1 MSRPRRLL
9 LVTVAA
15 LVVALLVAAGLAWR
29 WSAGG
34 RAQRSGVAEIPGL
47 SAPVEVRWDERGV
60 PYCTAERGEDLA
72 AALGWLHANDRFTQM
87 ELGRRLAAGRLAELA
102 GIGERALE
110 VDRQHRTLRF
120 AATAETMWRSA
131 GDETRVWLEA
141 YARGVN
147 AWLDRRGAGDMPPD
161 LVLLGGNDF
170 RPEPWRPQD
179 SLAFV
184 MLMANDLSFWNDRP
198 EEAHYRWLRELGPDR
213 TLDLARGPR
222 HLPAGIAELAAR
234 AAEEAGGAESE
245 GGDAGGEGA
254 GDGVKGS
261 LDELPEPKVVGNP
274 GSNNW
279 AVGGSRTASGAPLVA
294 NDPHLP
300 YRLPGTWYQ
309 VLLRSPGY
317 EAAGMTLPGVP
328 GVVIGRGPDV
338 AWVLTNVML
347 DDHDLYVEELS
358 EGPSGE
364 PRVRRGDGWQAVAVS
379 EERLEVAGG
388 EGEVLELRAT
398 DRGPLLPADPERGLP
413 PRSLAWTMYESP
425 EEGGADPMS
434 ALFAIARAESVAD
447 VPRGIGGYV
456 GPAQNLVVADRD
468 GGLLW
473 TVLGRVPERRR
484 GDGWLPAPGWD
495 ASYGWDGL
503 RPVADN
509 PRRVAP
515 ADDLLVTA
523 NNRIVAPDDPRAMP
537 ADYDSDHRARRI
549 RQLLRRGADWRAED
563 MAALQIDRVDL
574 YARDVVEAALEGLGD
589 DELAAVGEPAPQ
601 AADLLGRWNG
611 RMAATNPGNSS
622 NSSNPSAAAGAP
634 ALFALFERE
643 LRRAVFGDEATA
655 HGLEP
660 FDDRDRLLW
669 ALRGDL
675 SAEWFDDVGTPEV
688 VERRWEVVGRALAV
702 AWRLAEERWGSDPSA
717 WHYGDLNTLTLD
729 HPLGGVP
736 AVGALFRRGPY
747 PVSGSSTTV
756 GASGGRWRDGG
767 LEVVHGASMRFVID
781 LGRPDSMLTVLP
793 AGQAGHPRD
802 PHYDD
807 QTDYYLAG
815 RLFPFP
821 WSEEA
826 VEAASVS
833 RLTLRPENAS
843 AGEDH

>member
-1 MSRPRRLL
+1 MALRRRGEP
-9 LVTVAA
+9 
-15 LVVALLVAAGLAWR
+15 GLAG
-29 WSAGG
+29 S
-34 RAQRSGVAEIPGL
+34 
-47 SAPVEVRWDERGV
+47 
-60 PYCTAERGEDLA
+60 
-72 AALGWLHANDRFTQM
+72 
-87 ELGRRLAAGRLAELA
+87 
-102 GIGERALE
+102 
-110 VDRQHRTLRF
+110 
-120 AATAETMWRSA
+120 
-131 GDETRVWLEA
+131 

-147 AWLDRRGAGDMPPD
+147 AWLDRRGAGDLPPD
-161 LVLLGGNDF
+161 LVLVGGSEF

-198 EEAHYRWLRELGPDR
+198 EEAHFRWLGELGVER

-222 HLPAGIAELAAR
+222 HVPPGIAELAAR
-234 AAEEAGGAESE
+234 AAQEAPGTER
-245 GGDAGGEGA
+245 GGDEDGGDGRGAKGA
-254 GDGVKGS
+254 GDGMKGS
-261 LDELPEPKVVGNP
+261 PDELPEPKVVGNP

-317 EAAGMTLPGVP
+317 EAAGMTLPGIP

-347 DDHDLYVEELS
+347 DDHDLFVEELS
-358 EGPSGE
+358 EGPGGE
-364 PRVRRGDGWQAVAVS
+364 PRVRRGDGWQAVEVS

-398 DRGPLLPADPERGLP
+398 DRGPLLPADPDRGLP
-413 PRSLAWTMYESP
+413 PRSLAWTMYEAP
-425 EEGGADPMS
+425 GDAAADPMS
-434 ALFAIARAESVAD
+434 ALLAIARAGSIAD
-447 VPRGIGGYV
+447 VPRSIAGYV
-456 GPAQNLVVADRD
+456 GPAQNLVVADRH

-509 PRRVAP
+509 PKLVAP
-515 ADDLLVTA
+515 ADDLLITA
-523 NNRIVAPDDPRAMP
+523 NNRIVSPDDPRAIP

-549 RQLLRRGADWRAED
+549 RQLLRRGDDWRAEE
-563 MAALQIDRVDL
+563 MAALQVDRVDL
-574 YARDVVEAALEGLGD
+574 YARDVVAAALKGLD
-589 DELAAVGEPAPQ
+589 EDELAAAGEPARR
-601 AADLLGRWNG
+601 AADLLRRWNG
-611 RMAATNPGNSS
+611 RMAARNPDSTT
-622 NSSNPSAAAGAP
+622 PAAGAP
-634 ALFALFERE
+634 ALFAFFERE
-643 LRRAVFGDEATA
+643 LRRAVFGDEAAA

-669 ALRGDL
+669 VLRGDL
-675 SAEWFDDVGTPEV
+675 SAEWFDDVGTPDV
-688 VERRWEVVGRALAV
+688 VEDRGATVGAALAA
-702 AWRLAEERWGSDPSA
+702 AWRRAQGRWGSDPA
-717 WHYGDLNTLTLD
+717 EWHYGDLNTLTLD
-729 HPLGGVP
+729 HPLGDVP
-736 AVGALFRRGPY
+736 VLGGLFRRGPY

-756 GASGGRWRDGG
+756 GVFGGRWRGDG
-767 LEVVHGASMRFVID
+767 LEVVHGASMRFVVD

-807 QTDYYLAG
+807 QTEGYLAG

-821 WSEEA
+821 WSDEA
-826 VEAASVS
+826 VEEAAVS
-833 RLTLRPENAS
+833 RMTLQPESPAV
-843 AGEDH
+843 DHGP